1 MIGSRRWMEMD
12 PCDDLNPDGQSDD
25 PVDGGAEWRPPPG
38 PGYILAALLPSVLDS
53 VGCEPQCGSHAGPVT
68 PAAATTTNAIAT
80 PHSTA
85 ITIDLPSA
93 TAKPI

>member
-1 MIGSRRWMEMD
+1 MEVD

-25 PVDGGAEWRPPPG
+25 PVHGGAEWRPPPG
-38 PGYILAALLPSVLDS
+38 PDTYWRRCCQASLTPWAASPSAR
-53 VGCEPQCGSHAGPVT
+53 SHAGPVT

-85 ITIDLPSA
+85 ITIHLPSA